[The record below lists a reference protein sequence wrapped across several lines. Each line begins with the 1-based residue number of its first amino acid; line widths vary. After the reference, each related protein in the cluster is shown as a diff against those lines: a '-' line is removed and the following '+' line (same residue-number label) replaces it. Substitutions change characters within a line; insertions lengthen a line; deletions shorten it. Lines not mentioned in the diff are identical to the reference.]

1 MGIIGGEQMKGID
14 LVKTITDSEEFASI
28 MIDLVNEAP
37 TVKELVLLL
46 EKEITEEQLQTIESI
61 VLEKT
66 KKPMHI
72 EIDMANNRLIV
83 DGKDISKETNYCMLM
98 FKDGIWELEMNVYFY
113 YENLKAALKKA
124 TN

>member
-46 EKEITEEQLQTIESI
+46 EKEITEEQLQSIESI
-61 VLEKT
+61 AVNTDYPLSINQENIRQNKKIT
-66 KKPMHI
+66 K
-72 EIDMANNRLIV
+72 NLFFRFLLSLISGAV
-83 DGKDISKETNYCMLM
+83 G
-98 FKDGIWELEMNVYFY
+98 GIIT
-113 YENLKAALKKA
+113 ALLC
-124 TN
+124 T

>member
-1 MGIIGGEQMKGID
+1 MEIIGGEQMKGID

-66 KKPMHI
+66 K
-72 EIDMANNRLIV
+72 
-83 DGKDISKETNYCMLM
+83 S
-98 FKDGIWELEMNVYFY
+98 
-113 YENLKAALKKA
+113 
-124 TN
+124 